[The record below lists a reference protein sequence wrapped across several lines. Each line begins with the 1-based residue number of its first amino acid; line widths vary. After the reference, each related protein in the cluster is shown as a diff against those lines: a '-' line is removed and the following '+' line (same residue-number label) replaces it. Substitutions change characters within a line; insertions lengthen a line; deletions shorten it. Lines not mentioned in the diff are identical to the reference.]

1 MTELHARDPAQNHPV
16 RSRWLLSLLL
26 TCTACA
32 PSQSPT
38 PPNIVLIYA
47 DDLGW
52 RDLTVQGSSYYET
65 PNIDRLATEGI
76 RFTDAYANAPNCA
89 PSRAAL
95 MSGQYAPR
103 TGIYT
108 VASAARG
115 PAEERA
121 LLPVENETT
130 LDLDVVTIAEVLSAA
145 GYATGHAGKWHLG
158 GEGFLPEDQGFTW
171 SIAGNEAGAPPD
183 YFYPYARGDRRV
195 PGLEDGAE
203 GEYLPERLV
212 DESIGFI
219 DRSQD
224 SPFFLYLS
232 HYTVHTPIQ
241 AREEITERY
250 RAKAPS
256 NGHENPTYAAMIESL
271 DQGVGRILDALEE
284 RGLSDNTVVIFA
296 SDNGGFGPVT
306 SMAPLR
312 GSKGMLYEGGIRTP
326 LIMRWP
332 DEIEPGATSATPVI
346 GVDLYPTL
354 AELAGA
360 PLPDTQPLDG
370 VSLLPTLMRS
380 GDVPERDLIWHFP
393 AYLEADRSVADTWRT
408 TPASALRRGPYKVI
422 HFFEDDRWEVYDLS
436 SDASE
441 TNDLA
446 GARLELTEALRS
458 GLQTWWTDIDAF
470 VPTEP
475 NPLYRGEA
483 N

>member
-1 MTELHARDPAQNHPV
+1 
-16 RSRWLLSLLL
+16 
-26 TCTACA
+26 
-32 PSQSPT
+32 
-38 PPNIVLIYA
+38 
-47 DDLGW
+47 
-52 RDLTVQGSSYYET
+52 
-65 PNIDRLATEGI
+65 
-76 RFTDAYANAPNCA
+76 
-89 PSRAAL
+89 
-95 MSGQYAPR
+95 
-103 TGIYT
+103 
-108 VASAARG
+108 
-115 PAEERA
+115 
-121 LLPVENETT
+121 
-130 LDLDVVTIAEVLSAA
+130 
-145 GYATGHAGKWHLG
+145 
-158 GEGFLPEDQGFTW
+158 
-171 SIAGNEAGAPPD
+171 
-183 YFYPYARGDRRV
+183 
-195 PGLEDGAE
+195 
-203 GEYLPERLV
+203 
-212 DESIGFI
+212 
-219 DRSQD
+219 
-224 SPFFLYLS
+224 
-232 HYTVHTPIQ
+232 
-241 AREEITERY
+241 
-250 RAKAPS
+250 
-256 NGHENPTYAAMIESL
+256 MIESL
-271 DQGVGRILDALEE
+271 DQGVGRILDALEA

-332 DEIEPGATSATPVI
+332 DGIEPGATSATPVI

-370 VSLLPTLMRS
+370 VSLLPTLMGS

-422 HFFEDDRWEVYDLS
+422 HFFEDDRWEVYDLT

-446 GARLELTEALRS
+446 GARPELTEALRS